1 MPFKSTF
8 LLFNSIPSSSS
19 TSFYKYDGVEE
30 EFHPMPVSLSGSMR
44 EYEYEEDAF
53 PILVDLE
60 MFPATIMSPGLQ
72 GKILSFKETKC
83 YNTLGGR
90 VLLAY
95 SGHVSI
101 VEESN
106 KAKSSRVSQAPRGCH
121 ARLIPKHVDWSIR

>member
-1 MPFKSTF
+1 MADLTVVPFKSTF
-8 LLFNSIPSSSS
+8 LLFDSNSMSTST

-72 GKILSFKETKC
+72 GKILSFKESKC
-83 YNTLGGR
+83 YT
-90 VLLAY
+90 
-95 SGHVSI
+95 
-101 VEESN
+101 
-106 KAKSSRVSQAPRGCH
+106 GCYN
-121 ARLIPKHVDWSIR
+121 I